1 MAETTGLK
9 QKVSTLI
16 SNLRYYWNDPPKG
29 RYMTFKEIAAYA
41 GGGIGAY
48 FIVTLGTACVITTSN
63 TLVSST
69 LGIDATD
76 IYILYVIA
84 TLANIP
90 LTGIRANIID
100 NTRNKGGKYRPYIVR
115 MAIPTAII
123 SVLMVWFPYDIFSV
137 IFGTGEFLTTGK
149 SSDYVAKC
157 ALILIFN
164 FLLDFFYWFFYDA
177 YENLIHVLSPNSQER
192 ADVASVKSVVYSFAP
207 TLVNL
212 VTPIIAGQIFHTNAT
227 DIRVYK
233 LLYPIIAVVGILLC
247 IVVYNN
253 TSEKIVQARTH
264 VIQIKFIDALKA
276 VAKNKYFWIISMAT
290 WIGFLESAYSNILY
304 WLYNYGGKCSG
315 VEFGIIQTVYGNA
328 SLWGMILA
336 PFCIRKWGKKSVLV
350 VTNIFNIIFILLM
363 YPFIDSIW
371 LILGCLYMNAFM
383 GSFMHILNPS
393 IQADIRDYQ
402 QYRTGERIDGMFAA
416 VTTIG
421 NLITLFTSG
430 VLPFIYERGG
440 ITLENA
446 KAVTSDPTILSRML
460 GDGKTVGTILAEQAA
475 AGQPIN
481 SYSALYDPSILSHL
495 LHVLIIVSAIGAFMN
510 VVPYFWYDFNER
522 KQKSV
527 IRVLQVRAMFEDY
540 GNNALDDHQIVEA
553 IDLVNNARKMAVA
566 TPKEVSKDMYKSIK
580 DKEERKAAK
589 KEYVAALEYNEDIQI
604 SKFVC
609 QELDKF
615 NTPFYKYQVQ
625 AYSAVYEKGL
635 EGIKNDSME
644 QIREELKR
652 AKKMPCRTE
661 EEKSIRKFDIEI
673 AKKKISAKKSFNK
686 YYGTAK
692 PFVEPEMADVTALF
706 DREDELNETIMEMYK
721 EKDIARK
728 EKDSEK
734 VRDYT
739 AKIKE
744 LTEERKKV
752 RAASKSLMDEFAHFN
767 RSAKPYIDARKM
779 LVQEENYKHLD
790 EIFALY
796 DEAKERAEEEDRIKA
811 AEIEKR
817 RAEEQADLER
827 RKAARKLKK

>member
-100 NTRNKGGKYRPYIVR
+100 NTRNKAGKYRPYIVR

-264 VIQIKFIDALKA
+264 VIQIKFVDALKA

-350 VTNIFNIIFILLM
+350 VTNIFNILFILLM

-692 PFVEPEMADVTALF
+692 PFVEPDMADVTALF